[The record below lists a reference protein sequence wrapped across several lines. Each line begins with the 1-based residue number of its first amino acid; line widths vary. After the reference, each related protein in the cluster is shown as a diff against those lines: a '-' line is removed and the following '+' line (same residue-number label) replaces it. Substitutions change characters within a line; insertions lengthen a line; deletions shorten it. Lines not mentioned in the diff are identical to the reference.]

1 MTTATAKTITPTSTY
16 EEMVE
21 YARQQSERLGQF
33 SAVVEVV
40 CYMSERSYRTV
51 MSGKERIQSR
61 QRGNSFIGVACQ
73 FCNGEPLR

>member
-1 MTTATAKTITPTSTY
+1 MKTATLKITPTSTY
-16 EEMVE
+16 EEMTA
-21 YARQQSERLGQF
+21 YAQEQSRTLGQF

-61 QRGNSFIGVACQ
+61 QRGNSFVGVSCQ
-73 FCNGEPLR
+73 FYKGEPA